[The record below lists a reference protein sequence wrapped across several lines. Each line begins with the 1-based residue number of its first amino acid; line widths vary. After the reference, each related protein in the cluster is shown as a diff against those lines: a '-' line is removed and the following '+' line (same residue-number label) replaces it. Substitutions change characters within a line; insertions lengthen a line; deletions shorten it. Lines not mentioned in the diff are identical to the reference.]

1 MFNIPENLQNL
12 LHPTT
17 RMHLNKTN
25 SCNELRS
32 FTCIVT
38 SFKIDF
44 KIHYTLFDH
53 WYTGLSDGT
62 VRT

>member
-17 RMHLNKTN
+17 RMYLDRAN

-32 FTCIVT
+32 FTRIVT
-38 SFKIDF
+38 SFTIDS
-44 KIHYTLFDH
+44 KIHHTLF
-53 WYTGLSDGT
+53 GRSGAGFINGSDFS
-62 VRT
+62 